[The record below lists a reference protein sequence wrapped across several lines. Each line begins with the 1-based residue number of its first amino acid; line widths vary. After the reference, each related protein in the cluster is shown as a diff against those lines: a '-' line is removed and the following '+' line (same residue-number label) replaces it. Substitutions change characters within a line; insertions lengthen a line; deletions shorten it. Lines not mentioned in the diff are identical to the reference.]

1 MRRFDRRYMM
11 AMHCTRKL
19 ALEKILGLHYR
30 GFEILS
36 RVFTRP
42 CEISPSK
49 NSHFS
54 TRVEKVRLECVDRPF
69 YHGPRTNAYLNDRNL
84 LWGLA
89 TEHSKLP
96 RRPVRARVPE
106 PQAANSENRLAPY
119 PHLWGRQYPIR
130 WRQVTS

>member
-54 TRVEKVRLECVDRPF
+54 TRVEKVRL
-69 YHGPRTNAYLNDRNL
+69 A
-84 LWGLA
+84 
-89 TEHSKLP
+89 SKLGYRANGDVSQIHP
-96 RRPVRARVPE
+96 WRPVLRKKRS
-106 PQAANSENRLAPY
+106 ANRRRK
-119 PHLWGRQYPIR
+119 GG
-130 WRQVTS
+130 V

>member
-54 TRVEKVRLECVDRPF
+54 TRVEKVRLTMPVAPQLRYEPAECQKPPKGGDLWNQAGINIFLDMRQ
-69 YHGPRTNAYLNDRNL
+69 RTAVNR
-84 LWGLA
+84 
-89 TEHSKLP
+89 
-96 RRPVRARVPE
+96 E
-106 PQAANSENRLAPY
+106 PY
-119 PHLWGRQYPIR
+119 D
-130 WRQVTS
+130 